1 MSTVLEPSLQRA
13 DRAPQGAWLAVLAG
27 LALLY
32 VPTYLDLS
40 KGLWSDDAYAHGPL
54 ILAVVAWLIWK
65 DRALLAASRPA
76 PVAGGVAL
84 AAGLL
89 LYLLGRTQ
97 SLMLFEVASHLP
109 VVAGLV
115 LLAGGWTSLR
125 RLAFPVLFLFF
136 VIPLPGFVLDLVTQ
150 PLKGVVS
157 VAVENLVRLLGYPVE
172 RSGVVL
178 TVGNHEMLVAD
189 ACSGLNSLVSLAA
202 LSLLYL
208 RLTGPRAPSRT
219 ALLLAAIV
227 PIAIVANVLR
237 VLGLVLVTVHFG
249 PEAAQGAFH
258 TIAGMM
264 VFVVAL
270 GLLLAL
276 DRRSGRVAAVREG
289 SAARP
294 AMPSVLP
301 RMALLLAGAAMA
313 TTAAATPF
321 LKPVPDGRVTDLE
334 TLVPAQFGEWKLDV
348 AAAAVGTAPDVKA
361 NLDRLYG
368 QVLNR
373 TYVNAAGE
381 QMLLTVAYGG
391 DQSDALKAHRQ
402 EVCYSA
408 QGFTIQGLAQT
419 RLKAPGR
426 DLPATRFHALRGDR
440 SEPVTYWFT
449 MGDRVVLGRGERLRE
464 QLRNGLAGRV
474 PDGMLVRV
482 SSLTTDVP
490 AAYAA
495 QQSFVA
501 AMLAPMASGDAVRLA
516 GAPAP

>member
-1 MSTVLEPSLQRA
+1 MSTVLEPSLHRA
-13 DRAPQGAWLAVLAG
+13 DRVPQGAWLAVVAG

-32 VPTYLDLS
+32 VPTYLDLAR
-40 KGLWSDDAYAHGPL
+40 GLWSDDAHAHGPL
-54 ILAVVAWLIWK
+54 ILAVVAWLFWK
-65 DRALLAASRPA
+65 DRAFLVGLHPA
-76 PVAGGVAL
+76 PVAGGVSL
-84 AAGLL
+84 GLGLL

-115 LLAGGWTSLR
+115 LLAGGWAALR
-125 RLAFPVLFLFF
+125 RLAFPVLFLAF
-136 VIPLPGFVLDLVTQ
+136 VVPLPGFVLDIVTQ
-150 PLKGVVS
+150 PLKGIVS
-157 VAVENLVRLLGYPVE
+157 VAVEHLVRFLGYPVE

-189 ACSGLNSLVSLAA
+189 ACSGLNSLMSLSA

-208 RLTGPRAPSRT
+208 RLTGPRSPSRT

-258 TIAGMM
+258 GIAGMM

-270 GLLLAL
+270 GLLLAM
-276 DRRSGRVAAVREG
+276 DRRSGTLP
-289 SAARP
+289 AARESAPSAEP
-294 AMPSVLP
+294 AVLP
-301 RMALLLAGAAMA
+301 RLALLLAGMAMA
-313 TTAAATPF
+313 TTAAAAP
-321 LKPVPDGRVTDLE
+321 LMKPVPDGRATDLE
-334 TLVPAQFGEWKLDV
+334 TLVPAQFGEWKLDL
-348 AAAAVGTAPDVKA
+348 AEAAVGTAPDVKA

-408 QGFTIQGLAQT
+408 QGFSIHGLAHG
-419 RLKAPGR
+419 RLQASGR
-426 DLPATRFHALRGDR
+426 DLPATRFHAVRGDR

-501 AMLAPMASGDAVRLA
+501 AMLAPMAAGDAVRLA
-516 GAPAP
+516 GAP